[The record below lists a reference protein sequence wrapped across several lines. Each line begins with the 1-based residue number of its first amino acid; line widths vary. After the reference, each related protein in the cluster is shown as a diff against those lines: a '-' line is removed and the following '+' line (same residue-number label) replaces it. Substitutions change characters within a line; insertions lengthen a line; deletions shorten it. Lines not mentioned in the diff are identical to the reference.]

1 MPLGSPKRR
10 ATDLDSVPASNEVCP
25 IIIAEDLLDAESLA
39 ALRSFF
45 ELLDQWDQKENSDEQ

>member
-10 ATDLDSVPASNEVCP
+10 ATDLDSVQASTEVRP
-25 IIIAEDLLDAESLA
+25 ITIAENLLDAASLD

-45 ELLDQWDQKENSDEQ
+45 ELLDQWDQKEKSDEQ